1 MSQET
6 TSTDR
11 QSAGDNSGRH
21 DWLSQFGRWMLAI
34 VACLLVST
42 TIIFVDETE
51 FVIVA
56 RFGRIVSVYDRPE
69 QRGLQFK
76 LPWPLDTVRR
86 FDRRLQLLAPQ
97 GREAFTHDRKNVT
110 VEAYV
115 LWKVADGDSR
125 EILSQPVVRFFRSLG
140 SVDVAEARL
149 SSRLQ
154 SILTEQIGRS
164 KLTELLGAANS
175 EAAPTDGPGS
185 LEKISAEIRREL
197 IQRTDEKDS
206 LQDRQGIEIVDVRIR
221 RLNLPAGNMRAV
233 FERMRSER
241 QKIAESYRSAGLAE
255 NRMIR
260 SQADRQAGEL
270 LARANAEAERIR
282 GDGDAD
288 AIRILNEAHSRDPEF
303 ATTLQTLDAYKQI
316 LNERTTLVLSAS
328 NSLLKLLVDGIPTHQ
343 SERTPV
349 QPAVDPRP
357 SAVDPVNARK
367 PGPETAP

>member
-1 MSQET
+1 MSSTATPAENSTASPLPRLGKWVLVIAICLLAT
-6 TSTDR
+6 TSI
-11 QSAGDNSGRH
+11 
-21 DWLSQFGRWMLAI
+21 L
-34 VACLLVST
+34 
-42 TIIFVDETE
+42 FVDETE

-56 RFGRIVSVYDRPE
+56 RFGRIVAVYDQPD

-76 LPWPLDTVRR
+76 LPWPVDTVRR
-86 FDRRLQLLAPQ
+86 FDRRLQLLSPA

-115 LWKVADGDSR
+115 LWRVSDGDGKNAESR
-125 EILSQPVVRFFRSLG
+125 PVVRFYRSLG
-140 SVDVAEARL
+140 SIDVAEARL

-154 SILTEQIGRS
+154 SIMTEQIGRS
-164 KLTELLGAANS
+164 ELTELLGAADS
-175 EAAPTDGPGS
+175 EAAPTASPGA
-185 LEKISAEIRREL
+185 LEKVSAQIRREL
-197 IQRTDEKDS
+197 IQRADETDS

-241 QKIAESYRSAGLAE
+241 QKIAERYRSAGLAE

-270 LARANAEAERIR
+270 LAKANAEAERIR

-288 AIRILNEAHSRDPEF
+288 AIRILNEAHSRDPQF
-303 ATTLQTLDAYKQI
+303 AATLQTLEAYKQI

-328 NSLLKLLVDGIPTHQ
+328 NSLLKLLVDGIPVN
-343 SERTPV
+343 SSPDRRAADKEPSAV
-349 QPAVDPRP
+349 QPANTPAS
-357 SAVDPVNARK
+357 SAAESSP
-367 PGPETAP
+367 